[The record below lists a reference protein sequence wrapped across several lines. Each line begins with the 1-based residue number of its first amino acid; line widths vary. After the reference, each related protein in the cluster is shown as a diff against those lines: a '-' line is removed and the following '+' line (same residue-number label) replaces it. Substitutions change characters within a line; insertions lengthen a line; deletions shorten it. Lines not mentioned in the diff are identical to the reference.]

1 MEKKANNVECTISE
15 RKNTNDEEHNS
26 KSLASL
32 IINELQF

>member
-1 MEKKANNVECTISE
+1 MKKKANDVECTISK
-15 RKNTNDEEHNS
+15 RKNINDEEHNR